1 MAIEFFDKLTASVSK
16 TAKQVSDNAKTLAD
30 KNRIRKDI
38 AAMENELRNRY
49 RDIGEKYYQEN
60 RENPDPEYVDMFVAI
75 AELQNNLAAKQ
86 HEIELLE
93 GAIICP
99 QCGGSIVIG
108 SRFCPTC
115 GAMAPTPAPAAQ
127 PESAPVQAVCP
138 FCGENLSPD
147 AVFCAGCGNK
157 LPEQS
162 VITNT
167 PAAPV
172 EPAAP
177 AQNIC
182 PNCGEV
188 LASDALFCA
197 VCGTKA
203 PGID

>member
-49 RDIGEKYYQEN
+49 RDIGEKFYQEN

-75 AELQNNLAAKQ
+75 SELQASLAAKQ
-86 HEIELLE
+86 HEIEKLE

-99 QCGGSIVIG
+99 QCGGSIIIG

-127 PESAPVQAVCP
+127 PAPVQSVCP
-138 FCGENLSPD
+138 FCGETLSPD

-157 LPEQS
+157 LPDQT
-162 VITNT
+162 VVTNA
-167 PAAPV
+167 PDAPV
-172 EPAAP
+172 KPSAP
-177 AQNIC
+177 VQNIC

-203 PGID
+203 PGVD

>member
-1 MAIEFFDKLTASVSK
+1 MAMEFFDKLTASVSK

-38 AAMENELRNRY
+38 AAMENELRNRF
-49 RDIGEKYYQEN
+49 RDIGEKYYQDN
-60 RENPDPEYVDMFVAI
+60 RETPDPEYVDMFTAI
-75 AELQNNLAAKQ
+75 AELQASLTEKQ

-93 GAIICP
+93 GAVICP

-127 PESAPVQAVCP
+127 PAAVQSVCP
-138 FCGENLSPD
+138 FCGETLSPE

-157 LPEQS
+157 LPDP
-162 VITNT
+162 N
-167 PAAPV
+167 AANA
-172 EPAAP
+172 PAAP
-177 AQNIC
+177 AQPAAPVQNVC

-203 PGID
+203 PGVD